1 MAELF
6 KAKTVEEAEQ
16 ILMLAFHAHIDLF
29 DGMEPELLD
38 ENLDGHFYKG
48 SLEAISRVIA
58 FALAE
63 TPACDEGLGI
73 GDVVTMIEKD
83 MKDATRLVVNN
94 SYGNADTI
102 CEAAAKRLIRIL
114 RGEEE
119 FRG

>member
-1 MAELF
+1 MANLF
-6 KAKTVEEAEQ
+6 KVKTVEEAEQ
-16 ILMLAFHAHIDLF
+16 IVMLAFHAHIDLF

-38 ENLDGHFYKG
+38 ENLDGDFYEG

-73 GDVVTMIEKD
+73 GDVVTMIERD
-83 MKDATRLVVNN
+83 MKSTTRLVVTKD
-94 SYGNADTI
+94 YHNADTI
-102 CEAAAKRLIRIL
+102 CAAAAKRLIRIF
-114 RGEEE
+114 RGEEK